1 MSLPDC
7 PVCSTPAPAPFFE
20 LAGVPVYCNVLWPTR
35 DDALAAPRAD
45 IRLALCGTCGLI
57 WNTSFDSTAVD
68 YGAEYENSL
77 HYSPVFQE
85 HVRELAERLV
95 SEHGLDGAHVID
107 IGCGKGDF
115 LALVCEGG
123 RNRGTGFDPSY
134 EGGYDDAPWLSFRRD
149 VYRADASAPRGDL
162 VTARHVLEHV
172 TEPARFAEL
181 SRAAVA
187 EGGTVY
193 LEVPSGE
200 YMLRTGAVWD
210 VIYEHCTYFTAP
222 ALTRLLHDAGFEVVR
237 TGESFGDQYLWVEA
251 RTATAA
257 SRAESWPATPELDEL
272 ARLAGRFAGTFASVV
287 RSAERVLADGGA
299 RTRLALWGAGSKGVT
314 FLNVAD
320 RHHRVETVFDVNP
333 RKQGR
338 HVAGSGQRILAPAEL
353 SAAEPE
359 TVLVMNP
366 LYTLEIEEL
375 VRESGVDAE
384 VVLV

>member
-1 MSLPDC
+1 MSLPKC
-7 PVCSTPAPAPFFE
+7 PVCSTPAPSPFFE

-35 DDALAAPRAD
+35 DAAVAAPRAD
-45 IRLALCGTCGLI
+45 VRLALCGSCGLI
-57 WNTSFDSTAVD
+57 WNTSFDESVVE

-95 SEHGLDGAHVID
+95 GEHGLAGAHVVD

-115 LALVCEGG
+115 LALLCEGG
-123 RNRGTGFDPSY
+123 RNRGSGFDPSY
-134 EGGYDDAPWLSFRRD
+134 EGGHDDAPWLSFRRD
-149 VYRADASAPRGDL
+149 VYRADGSAPRGDL

-181 SRAAVA
+181 LRTAVA
-187 EGGTVY
+187 DGGTVY
-193 LEVPSGE
+193 VEVPSGE
-200 YMLRTGAVWD
+200 YMLRSGAVWD

-222 ALTRLLHDAGFEVVR
+222 ALTRLLRAAGFEVVR
-237 TGESFGDQYLWVEA
+237 SGECYGDQYLWIEA
-251 RTATAA
+251 TPATAA
-257 SRAESWPATPELDEL
+257 LSAPAQTAPALEELS
-272 ARLAGRFAGTFASVV
+272 RLAERFAGTFASVV
-287 RSAERVLADGGA
+287 GGAERVLGDGGDRA
-299 RTRLALWGAGSKGVT
+299 RVALWGAGSKGVT

-320 RHHRVETVFDVNP
+320 RDHRVEAVFDVNP

-338 HVAGSGQRILAPAEL
+338 HVAGSGQRVLAPAEL
-353 SAAEPE
+353 AAAEPE

-366 LYTLEIEEL
+366 LYTLEIEQL
-375 VRESGVDAE
+375 VRESGVGAD